1 MKYYPKL
8 ILFLLVCSLQ
18 VYAGEKQ
25 MQQRKIVYDVG
36 MAASIKH
43 FDSVLHHW
51 IQLRLN
57 NKIDETVFLRH
68 YDQEE
73 HLYQEQQQRVA
84 TLASDWIAETTV
96 FKQTKPIR
104 SALALVLKDKP
115 EAAIASLSH
124 KLKQKNKGLDE
135 YLFLSELYQLCGRY
149 DKAENILN
157 EASTHLEGSLYVCE
171 WQRAKI
177 LSLNGQDSI
186 AIALLRQ
193 ATIALEDTLV
203 MARAKMDM
211 SELYARVH
219 HNNDAQSQLIEA
231 QYLLEQMGVKEE
243 ANRVLL
249 AVLSS
254 RLAELQMQNSNI
266 DNAYHNAKK
275 AVSLFDQYPSE
286 NTASERAKAYHVLAA
301 VYQKAGAN
309 KEADSLYQKT
319 IAQYQELVNTNPER
333 FQPLLAVVME
343 EYAAVQHYFDRNDA
357 YDKTL
362 RSIIDLRQNSL
373 PQNYPFFLLA
383 QVRTLNVL
391 GQKLMN
397 DDVKIFLAEEE
408 WAKAKEILVLQHKKN
423 PMLFGDDLCGILYK
437 LGGVRIALK
446 KRPEGLPFFEQ
457 SLQVRTELY
466 QWAPSRNK
474 RDYLD
479 ILTQNASLNALEKNK
494 DKTIKLL
501 DKAYQIADEL
511 GEKKRAEEIARFKN
525 DFLTH

>member
-8 ILFLLVCSLQ
+8 ILLLLVCSLH

-25 MQQRKIVYDVG
+25 MQQRKTVYEVG

-51 IQLRLN
+51 LQLRIK
-57 NKIDETVFLRH
+57 NKIDETLFLEH
-68 YDQEE
+68 YDQEQR
-73 HLYQEQQQRVA
+73 LYQEQQQRVA
-84 TLASDWIAETTV
+84 DISSNWFSENTA

-104 SALALVLKDKP
+104 SALALITKGKTE
-115 EAAIASLSH
+115 EAIQLIH
-124 KLKQKNKGLDE
+124 NKLKQKEEHQNE
-135 YLFLSELYQLCGRY
+135 RLFLAGLYQLCGRY
-149 DKAENILN
+149 DKAETVLQQ
-157 EASTHLEGSLYVCE
+157 ASKSSEDNAYIYE

-177 LSLNGQDSI
+177 LSINGQDSL
-186 AIALLRQ
+186 AIALLQ
-193 ATIALEDTLV
+193 HTSLQLSDTL
-203 MARAKMDM
+203 ALANSKMDM
-211 SELYARVH
+211 SELYARF
-219 HNNDAQSQLIEA
+219 HNLNDAQSQLIEA
-231 QYLLEQMGVKEE
+231 QYLLEQMGVKDE

-249 AVLSS
+249 AIVCSH
-254 RLAELQMQNSNI
+254 LAELQIQNSNI

-275 AVSLFDQYPSE
+275 AVRLFDQYPSE
-286 NTASERAKAYHVLAA
+286 NAASERAKAYHILAA
-301 VYQKAGAN
+301 TYQKAGAN

-319 IAQYQELVNTNPER
+319 VTQYQDLVNTNPER

-343 EYAAVQHYFDRNDA
+343 EYAAVQHYFDRNDV

-383 QVRTLNVL
+383 QARTLNVL

-397 DDVKIFLAEEE
+397 DDVKIFLAEEQ
-408 WAKAKEILVLQHKKN
+408 WAKAKEILVAQHKKN
-423 PMLFGDDLCGILYK
+423 PMLVGNDLCGILYK

-446 KRPEGLPFFEQ
+446 KRPEGIPFFEQ